1 MSDLNTVIISGRI
14 TRDPAARGGGSVAAM
29 SVASNRQYQRNGE
42 WVDETTYADVTAF
55 GHNATRCIE
64 KLQKGDPVTIQGRL
78 ELNTFENAD
87 GEKRSQLRIIANSV
101 QSPVF
106 TAKLRRAYRA
116 IQSEAGE
123 ELPTSANVSDEETTY
138 IEDPHGTLVASN
150 GQPVEDDDIPF

>member
-14 TRDPAARGGGSVAAM
+14 TRDPVARGGGSVAAL

-64 KLQKGDPVTIQGRL
+64 KLLKGDPVTIQGRL
-78 ELNTFENAD
+78 ELNSFTNAD
-87 GEKRSQLRIIANSV
+87 GEKRSQLRIVANSV

-116 IQSEAGE
+116 IQAEDGE
-123 ELPTSANVSDEETTY
+123 ELPTTVAVAETESVDPASELVST
-138 IEDPHGTLVASN
+138 VASN